1 VAERRREIR
10 VRQPDQE
17 QGGRRQR
24 GSDSRCVPSRRG
36 LLHSLAAVARRLSND
51 ELRVLLAIGNRAW
64 LGQSNYGCLQL
75 ERDRRDFRHEAFEEA
90 CDGCFYIAA
99 WLQQERRRRRGTSRK
114 ASRG

>member
-1 VAERRREIR
+1 M
-10 VRQPDQE
+10 
-17 QGGRRQR
+17 
-24 GSDSRCVPSRRG
+24 
-36 LLHSLAAVARRLSND
+36 
-51 ELRVLLAIGNRAW
+51 LLAIGNRAW